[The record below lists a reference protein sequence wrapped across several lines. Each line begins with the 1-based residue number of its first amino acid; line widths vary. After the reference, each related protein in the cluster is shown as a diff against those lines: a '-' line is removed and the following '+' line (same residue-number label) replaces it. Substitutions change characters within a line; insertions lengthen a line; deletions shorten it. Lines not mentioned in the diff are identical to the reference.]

1 MKISLV
7 KKLICGSLLCA
18 VCFPVMGQNTHP
30 RLIVR
35 ADDMGSFQSSNVAC
49 MEGFKNGI
57 ETSICDDRGE
67 TIINNFTR
75 HRRENIFYHLCLSQK
90 VWYFSTTDVKS
101 KQLLLMSCYPAFQV
115 FGLNYENMSFSIGAV
130 RCSKSV
136 RV

>member
-57 ETSICDDRGE
+57 ETSIEVMPTTAWFPEAARLL
-67 TIINNFTR
+67 
-75 HRRENIFYHLCLSQK
+75 RENPGIDVGVHLTITSEWDNVKWRPLTHCPSLTDSNG
-90 VWYFSTTDVKS
+90 YF
-101 KQLLLMSCYPAFQV
+101 
-115 FGLNYENMSFSIGAV
+115 
-130 RCSKSV
+130 
-136 RV
+136 